1 MDTQFILDNNQVEGQ
16 GSNQVTLNNSPQHL
30 CIPKLLQ
37 MWHQMH
43 SQDILNKQVLMHN
56 LVPTLDT
63 QTQRKV
69 IIQKQHGHRILK

>member
-43 SQDILNKQVLMHN
+43 SQDILNKEVEVALCSCGC
-56 LVPTLDT
+56 LEVS
-63 QTQRKV
+63 
-69 IIQKQHGHRILK
+69 